1 MKMEFKL
8 LLTLLFA
15 IFFVGCKSYEEVNN
29 LKLYDFE
36 DYINK
41 EIKVY
46 EIKEWLYP
54 ILDSVIMKTE
64 EVLACQKFENEI
76 TFSFEIDF
84 NGSMNSVDLV
94 ISVEDSLDSFNHAL
108 WADAVF
114 YYKEYK
120 FYCGRTFLD
129 SFFKKADKSISLTC
143 VNPKKY
149 RWDIPRRS
157 EHKLEWFYCIEMRDD

>member
-46 EIKEWLYP
+46 E
-54 ILDSVIMKTE
+54 V
-64 EVLACQKFENEI
+64 
-76 TFSFEIDF
+76 
-84 NGSMNSVDLV
+84 
-94 ISVEDSLDSFNHAL
+94 
-108 WADAVF
+108 
-114 YYKEYK
+114 K

>member
-1 MKMEFKL
+1 
-8 LLTLLFA
+8 
-15 IFFVGCKSYEEVNN
+15 
-29 LKLYDFE
+29 
-36 DYINK
+36 
-41 EIKVY
+41 
-46 EIKEWLYP
+46 
-54 ILDSVIMKTE
+54 MKTE

-94 ISVEDSLDSFNHAL
+94 IRVEDSLDSFNHAL

>member
-1 MKMEFKL
+1 M
-8 LLTLLFA
+8 LFR
-15 IFFVGCKSYEEVNN
+15 S
-29 LKLYDFE
+29 
-36 DYINK
+36 
-41 EIKVY
+41 
-46 EIKEWLYP
+46 
-54 ILDSVIMKTE
+54 

>member
-1 MKMEFKL
+1 M
-8 LLTLLFA
+8 
-15 IFFVGCKSYEEVNN
+15 IEEVNN

-46 EIKEWLYP
+46 EVKEWLYP

-108 WADAVF
+108 WLMLYF
-114 YYKEYK
+114 II
-120 FYCGRTFLD
+120 RNIN
-129 SFFKKADKSISLTC
+129 SIAGEL
-143 VNPKKY
+143 
-149 RWDIPRRS
+149 
-157 EHKLEWFYCIEMRDD
+157 F

>member
-1 MKMEFKL
+1 
-8 LLTLLFA
+8 
-15 IFFVGCKSYEEVNN
+15 
-29 LKLYDFE
+29 
-36 DYINK
+36 
-41 EIKVY
+41 
-46 EIKEWLYP
+46 
-54 ILDSVIMKTE
+54 
-64 EVLACQKFENEI
+64 
-76 TFSFEIDF
+76 
-84 NGSMNSVDLV
+84 MNSVDLV

-108 WADAVF
+108 WTDAIF

>member
-46 EIKEWLYP
+46 EVKEWLYP

-94 ISVEDSLDSFNHAL
+94 

>member
-1 MKMEFKL
+1 M
-8 LLTLLFA
+8 
-15 IFFVGCKSYEEVNN
+15 NN

-46 EIKEWLYP
+46 EVKEWLYP

-84 NGSMNSVDLV
+84 
-94 ISVEDSLDSFNHAL
+94 
-108 WADAVF
+108 
-114 YYKEYK
+114 
-120 FYCGRTFLD
+120 
-129 SFFKKADKSISLTC
+129 
-143 VNPKKY
+143 
-149 RWDIPRRS
+149 
-157 EHKLEWFYCIEMRDD
+157 

>member
-1 MKMEFKL
+1 MEFKL

-46 EIKEWLYP
+46 EVKEWLYP

-84 NGSMNSVDLV
+84 NGSMNSVDL
-94 ISVEDSLDSFNHAL
+94 IIILLIMHYGLMLYFIIRNIN
-108 WADAVF
+108 
-114 YYKEYK
+114 
-120 FYCGRTFLD
+120 
-129 SFFKKADKSISLTC
+129 SIAGEL
-143 VNPKKY
+143 
-149 RWDIPRRS
+149 
-157 EHKLEWFYCIEMRDD
+157 F

>member
-1 MKMEFKL
+1 MEFKL

-46 EIKEWLYP
+46 EVKEWLYP

-94 ISVEDSLDSFNHAL
+94 ISVEDSLDSFNHADGDAMQTEVNEA
-108 WADAVF
+108 ADNLLNAMLNLR
-114 YYKEYK
+114 Y
-120 FYCGRTFLD
+120 
-129 SFFKKADKSISLTC
+129 KADKSISLTC

>member
-46 EIKEWLYP
+46 
-54 ILDSVIMKTE
+54 TE
-64 EVLACQKFENEI
+64 EDHLNKVSEKTKKLYESLKNKILELDDIDIDVKKVYVAFKGRRNIVDIEFNQNKLKVDINLKKGTLVDPLNIAQDI
-76 TFSFEIDF
+76 TKVGHWGNGDYRVEVSSEEDID
-84 NGSMNSVDLV
+84 NL
-94 ISVEDSLDSFNHAL
+94 IPLIKQSLKVN
-108 WADAVF
+108 
-114 YYKEYK
+114 
-120 FYCGRTFLD
+120 
-129 SFFKKADKSISLTC
+129 KK
-143 VNPKKY
+143 
-149 RWDIPRRS
+149 
-157 EHKLEWFYCIEMRDD
+157 